1 MTDQAELHLDD
12 LNKLRDLYEEH
23 SAASDELDARRSSM
37 TIAEIEDA
45 LESLTAKARAI
56 ETFEFNHPHAAS
68 AFWSEH
74 D

>member
-37 TIAEIEDA
+37 TSAEIEDS
-45 LESLTAKARAI
+45 LESLIAKARAI
-56 ETFEFNHPHAAS
+56 ESFELNHPHAAS
-68 AFWSEH
+68 AFWS
-74 D
+74 